1 MIIKKVQIENYVCYY
16 DIKSFELSNGL
27 NIILGANGE
36 GKTNFFEAIDWL
48 FNGKNLDLDTLV
60 SKRKLEETEVGV
72 SFRVSVSM
80 TVEQFGEKSIITKS
94 FLTKKEKANECSTSS
109 FMIEGIAENS
119 SGERTQVDGQDLLDR
134 IFPFQIRKYTNRKK
148 K

>member
-60 SKRKLEETEVGV
+60 SKRKLVL
-72 SFRVSVSM
+72 R
-80 TVEQFGEKSIITKS
+80 
-94 FLTKKEKANECSTSS
+94 
-109 FMIEGIAENS
+109 
-119 SGERTQVDGQDLLDR
+119 
-134 IFPFQIRKYTNRKK
+134 QI
-148 K
+148 